1 MEFTADVP
9 LFSLSPPAGH
19 QVSQRLAEEAQKRER
34 FKEMKQ
40 QLELDQEVRS
50 ILITS
55 INQSVKP
62 SSAALTC
69 VDVVSV
75 A

>member
-1 MEFTADVP
+1 MEITADAL
-9 LFSLSPPAGH
+9 LFSFSPPAGR

-34 FKEMKQ
+34 FEELKQ

-55 INQSVKP
+55 Q
-62 SSAALTC
+62 
-69 VDVVSV
+69 
-75 A
+75 